1 VNDDLGEPRDYLKLH
16 FLVFVWG
23 FTGAMGELIH
33 LPAVEIVLFRSAIA
47 SVVLGWMVRKSW
59 RVSIQQAVAMLATG
73 CLIGAHWVLFFLAVK
88 VANVSVCMVGIA
100 TVSLWTALLEP
111 LMIRGRKLRR
121 MDLIFGVCVIA
132 AVAVIFQSE
141 LQYAGGF
148 LIAIVAAFA
157 AAVFS
162 ILNGRFAVTTP
173 HRVIS
178 LYEMIGAC
186 AFCTA
191 CLPLSAF
198 YLSEGQGLDL
208 VPSLSDFG
216 WLLVLAVVCTVYAYS
231 EYVSLL
237 KRLSVFTI
245 NFANNLEPVY
255 GMILGAILFGD
266 YRTLGVGFYFGATAI
281 AFLVLAH
288 TGWSRRKRLPI
299 G

>member
-1 VNDDLGEPRDYLKLH
+1 MNDDLGEPRDYLKLH

-23 FTGAMGELIH
+23 FTGALGELIQ
-33 LPAVEIVLFRSAIA
+33 LPVVEIVLFRSAIA
-47 SVVLGWMVRKSW
+47 SVVLAWIVRKSW
-59 RVSIQQAVAMLATG
+59 RVPARRALAMLATG
-73 CLIGAHWVLFFLAVK
+73 GLIGLHWVLFFLAVK

-121 MDLIFGVCVIA
+121 MDLVFGVCVIA

-148 LIAIVAAFA
+148 LIAIVAAFT

-186 AFCTA
+186 GFCAA

-208 VPSLSDFG
+208 VPSPSDFG

-266 YRTLGVGFYFGATAI
+266 YRTLGVGFYLGATAI

>member
-47 SVVLGWMVRKSW
+47 SVVLAWMVRTSW
-59 RVSIQQAVAMLATG
+59 RVPTRRAMAMLATG

-88 VANVSVCMVGIA
+88 VANVSVCMVGVA

-111 LMIRGRKLRR
+111 VMIPHRKLRP
-121 MDLIFGVCVIA
+121 MDLLFGIGVIA
-132 AVAVIFQSE
+132 AVAMIFQSE

-148 LIAIVAAFA
+148 LIAITAAIA

-162 ILNGRFAVTTP
+162 ILNGRFATTTP

-178 LYEMIGAC
+178 LYEMVGAC
-186 AFCTA
+186 VFCAA

-208 VPSLSDFG
+208 VPSPSDFV
-216 WLLVLAVVCTVYAYS
+216 WLLILAVVCTVYAYS

-237 KRLSVFTI
+237 KCLTVFTI

-255 GMILGAILFGD
+255 GMILGAVLFGD
-266 YRTLGVGFYFGATAI
+266 YQTLGVGFYVGATAI
-281 AFLVLAH
+281 AALVLMH
-288 TGWSRRKRLPI
+288 TGMSRRKRLPI

>member
-1 VNDDLGEPRDYLKLH
+1 MNEDLGEPRDYLKLH

-23 FTGAMGELIH
+23 FTGAMGELIR

-47 SVVLGWMVRKSW
+47 SVVLAWMVRRSW
-59 RVSIQQAVAMLATG
+59 RVPTRRAFAMLATG
-73 CLIGAHWVLFFLAVK
+73 CLIGAHWVLFFFAVK

-121 MDLIFGVCVIA
+121 MDLIFGMGVIA

-148 LIAIVAAFA
+148 LIAITAALA

-186 AFCTA
+186 VFCAA
-191 CLPLSAF
+191 CLPISAL

-208 VPSLSDFG
+208 LPSPSDFA

-266 YRTLGVGFYFGATAI
+266 YQTLGVGFYVGATAI

-288 TGWSRRKRLPI
+288 TGMSRRKRLPI